1 MPMTSHIV
9 KRFFLRRK
17 GMLCQIVS
25 CLLLCLFAA
34 STACAQPA
42 IDLAKVSDGIHLD
55 RGIQYW
61 ADAQGVSP
69 VEAVASGNFQP
80 LTPVKI
86 VFGAHTHWYLLDL
99 ENTTN
104 STLEVFLATGLPTTP
119 LLRAFW
125 ADEPEYAIYSVDE
138 YSSYSARQVQYPL
151 LFIPIAL
158 PANTSRQ
165 LLIEHKS
172 LANYPLALRVVNE
185 DVLHQKMS
193 LFTLVRGLVFGAL
206 LVFLVLFIVQ
216 AYSARTRAYLF
227 YCLYIAGLIL
237 LVGHIFGYNF
247 AYLWPEHGAFNQRF
261 TSLITGF
268 TYGSYYAFCA
278 HLFPRLRSQPKLY
291 WLTLMLGALAL
302 LLGVVNLW
310 WDAFW
315 LLAALA
321 LVGLPVPVI
330 IGIWARRKKL
340 VSANLFLGGAL
351 VHCSLSYL
359 LALECLGVHLGYS
372 YYLFSFLS
380 VGQLVDLGLFSSALL
395 RQASQLQKTLQ
406 QQLEQRLEDA
416 NALAQAERERSQ
428 ILAEQQA
435 VALELAS
442 TTHDLNQPLAAIRF
456 ALALLKDDDNAAKAH
471 MVHSLDY
478 VQSLIKALTRAGREA
493 YQDAAQPIDVTQFV
507 GEIAARHHASF
518 RAKGLEFRTQAHV
531 SQLQGMPVLLHRIV
545 DNLLVNAQ
553 RYTDQ
558 GGVLLS
564 FRKRGQNV
572 LMQVWDTGKG
582 MAQTQVSELLEPFT
596 QEQKGGEGFG
606 LGLSIV
612 KRLAEQAG
620 FRFTVRSNLGKG
632 TCIDIEMPEQRPHI

>member
-1 MPMTSHIV
+1 MAKLSTIV
-9 KRFFLRRK
+9 VRFFLRIK
-17 GMLCQIVS
+17 GAWSHIVS
-25 CLLLCLFAA
+25 CMLLVAFALPQA
-34 STACAQPA
+34 WAEPFINLAQ
-42 IDLAKVSDGIHLD
+42 VTDGEHLD
-55 RGIQYW
+55 SGIEYW
-61 ADAQGVSP
+61 ADPEGVSP
-69 VEAVASGNFQP
+69 EQALSAGQFRP
-80 LTPVKI
+80 LTPVKMA
-86 VFGAHTHWYLLDL
+86 FGANTHWYLLNL
-99 ENTTN
+99 ENTSDQALN
-104 STLEVFLATGLPTTP
+104 VFLATGLPTTP
-119 LLRAFW
+119 RLNAYWVDSPSEPIFSI
-125 ADEPEYAIYSVDE
+125 DEHSP
-138 YSSYSARQVQYPL
+138 YSARQVQYPL
-151 LFIPIAL
+151 LFIPIDL
-158 PANTSRQ
+158 QANTARQ

-172 LANYPLALRVVNE
+172 LANYPLALRIVNE

-206 LVFLVLFIVQ
+206 LVFLVLFVVQ
-216 AYSARTRAYLF
+216 AYSAKTRAYLF
-227 YCLYIAGLIL
+227 YCLYIAGLIF

-247 AYLWPEHGAFNQRF
+247 AYLWPQHGEFNQRF
-261 TSLITGF
+261 TSIITGF

-278 HLFPRLRSQPKLY
+278 HLFPRLKSYPKLY
-291 WLTLMLGALAL
+291 WLTLLLGALAL
-302 LLGVVNLW
+302 LLGIVNLW

-330 IGIWARRKKL
+330 IGLWARRKKL
-340 VSANLFLGGAL
+340 VSANLFLGGAV

-395 RQASQLQKTLQ
+395 RQASQLQKTLK

-416 NALAQAERERSQ
+416 KALAQAERERSQ

-456 ALALLKDDDNAAKAH
+456 ALALLKEDDNAAKAH
-471 MVHSLDY
+471 IAHSLDY
-478 VQSLIKALTRAGREA
+478 VQSLVKDLTRAGREA
-493 YQDAAQPIDVTQFV
+493 YQDAVQPIDIGYFV
-507 GEIAARHHASF
+507 GEITARHNAAF
-518 RAKGLEFRTQAHV
+518 RAKGLEFRTRTHV
-531 SQLQGMPVLLHRIV
+531 HQLQGMPVLLHRIV

-564 FRKRGQNV
+564 FRRRGDNV

-596 QEQKGGEGFG
+596 QENKGGEGFG

-620 FRFTVRSNLGKG
+620 FRFTVRSHLGKG
-632 TCIDIEMPEQRPHI
+632 TCIDIEMPEQRPYI